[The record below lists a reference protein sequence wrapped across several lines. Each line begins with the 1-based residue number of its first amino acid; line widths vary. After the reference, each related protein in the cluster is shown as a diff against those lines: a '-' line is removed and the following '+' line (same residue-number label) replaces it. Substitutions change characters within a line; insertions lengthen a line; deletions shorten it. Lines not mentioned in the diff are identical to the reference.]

1 MLMAMTQTLDTP
13 HWALT
18 FQLKLMAALDAA
30 WAILDGSDDPA
41 EIRRARDKAKALGEL
56 AAVARKVALIVPTAR
71 GKPRVTDTA
80 AAGPTAAKSVADLG
94 VMASLLTPV
103 AAPVA
108 AQAEHTRRALDKL
121 KGGRRGRL

>member
-1 MLMAMTQTLDTP
+1 MLMAMTQTLDAP
-13 HWALT
+13 HWSLT

-30 WAILDGSDDPA
+30 WAILEASDDPA

-71 GKPRVTDTA
+71 KPTTA
-80 AAGPTAAKSVADLG
+80 AAAARLQATQSIADVGL
-94 VMASLLTPV
+94 MARTV
-103 AAPVA
+103 AAPEA
-108 AQAEHTRRALDKL
+108 AQAEPARRALDKL